1 MFENIFN
8 TMMSVKGKTKDNINA
23 RMDIPLFCHYQNIK
37 FIYDGSQVTKPKA
50 NFVINKNAQLFI
62 YKWLKSLCFPDGHA

>member
-8 TMMSVKGKTKDNINA
+8 TVMSMKGKTKDNINA
-23 RMDIPLFCHYQNIK
+23 RMDIPLFSHYKTIK

-50 NFVINKNAQLFI
+50 NFVLNKNA
-62 YKWLKSLCFPDGHA
+62 

>member
-23 RMDIPLFCHYQNIK
+23 RMDIPLFCHYKNIK

-50 NFVINKNAQLFI
+50 NFVINKNA
-62 YKWLKSLCFPDGHA
+62 